1 MVTAQQQIEKKLK
14 YYEGQLNSY
23 IDNWIKE
30 NTRVSRDLVIKTKE
44 KIRTYKECLTIISE
58 N

>member
-1 MVTAQQQIEKKLK
+1 MTPKEQIQKKLK

-23 IDNWIKE
+23 IDNWIRE

-44 KIRTYKECLTIISE
+44 KIRTYKECLTIITE